1 LSLASRRGHLTRA
14 VLEGVAYQ
22 IRENLAVSQ
31 EVAGVVKNVIVFG
44 GGAKS
49 ALWRDIIGD
58 VINRP
63 LEWTPTVETASL
75 GASIL
80 AGLASGVFASF
91 AEGRSATLKIL
102 TQREPDPVKA
112 GQYARYYDEYQPS
125 IGVLDY

>member
-1 LSLASRRGHLTRA
+1 
-14 VLEGVAYQ
+14 VAYQ
-22 IRENLAVSQ
+22 IRENLLVSQ
-31 EVAGVVKNVIVFG
+31 ELAGAVKNVIVFG

-63 LEWTPTVETASL
+63 LAWTPTVETASL

-80 AGLASGVFASF
+80 AGLACGVFASF
-91 AEGRSATLKIL
+91 AEGRSATLRIL

-112 GQYARYYDEYQPS
+112 GQYAETFKQYQRAEA
-125 IGVLDY
+125 GLL